1 MGPFDDWLKELADIG
16 PLYPLVGSEGV
27 WVTAVTFFWIWWHMA
42 QFRIES
48 QLDRE
53 QLEAIGE
60 LNDLYEN
67 ISKDN

>member
-1 MGPFDDWLKELADIG
+1 LGYSSCVFLD
-16 PLYPLVGSEGV
+16 
-27 WVTAVTFFWIWWHMA
+27 WHMA
-42 QFRIES
+42 QIRIES

-60 LNDLYEN
+60 LGDLSEN